1 MRHRSLTQRLV
12 TRAYA
17 SQVPLPPF
25 YRPPPSP
32 PSAADMSSSS
42 EPPTLIDG
50 LPIFERK
57 NVLGSALRPAPV
69 GDGPTT
75 GFFRNNYCDASPHD
89 PGSHT
94 VAAVV
99 TPTFL
104 DFSKSRGNDLWPL
117 FPSLRKQLSPSTTAP
132 QATTPCVWCLC
143 ARRWYEAVKAAATHP
158 LGDEI
163 IPRVVLEATHERAL
177 QDGGFTAEEVA
188 KYPAEAVIG
197 SIGSKEWSK

>member
-1 MRHRSLTQRLV
+1 
-12 TRAYA
+12 
-17 SQVPLPPF
+17 
-25 YRPPPSP
+25 
-32 PSAADMSSSS
+32 MSSSLEES
-42 EPPTLIDG
+42 PALIDG

-104 DFSKSRGNDLWPL
+104 EFSKSRGNDLWPL
-117 FPSLRKQLSPSTTAP
+117 FPSLRKQLSPSTATNAP

-158 LGDEI
+158 LGDQI

-197 SIGSKEWSK
+197 SVGSKEWSK

>member
-57 NVLGSALRPAPV
+57 NGKLSALLRIGRPFTLAQSAFRPFSPIARIFRRLDQHASDQCIDRLGLTPLLLTVNAVLGSALRPAPV

-75 GFFRNNYCDASPHD
+75 GFFRNVSEFPPLLLHLLRN
-89 PGSHT
+89 
-94 VAAVV
+94 
-99 TPTFL
+99 
-104 DFSKSRGNDLWPL
+104 SRG
-117 FPSLRKQLSPSTTAP
+117 SLHAQPDALLRDYADEQALGGARK
-132 QATTPCVWCLC
+132 
-143 ARRWYEAVKAAATHP
+143 K
-158 LGDEI
+158 
-163 IPRVVLEATHERAL
+163 
-177 QDGGFTAEEVA
+177 
-188 KYPAEAVIG
+188 
-197 SIGSKEWSK
+197 